1 MRSKPGVVFKRVS
14 LTGSAELFK
23 ETTGITDPI
32 LEEKPEPLP
41 PLHPVAVEPSPEPAR
56 VHHLPRRPDATPY
69 YQLSLTEPQLETLIE
84 AVQRIKYPH
93 ASRSTAKP
101 SMEEFERLEALRQV
115 LIDTLR

>member
-1 MRSKPGVVFKRVS
+1 MFKRVS

-32 LEEKPEPLP
+32 LEEKPEPVA
-41 PLHPVAVEPSPEPAR
+41 PLRPVPLPEPVGEQAR
-56 VHHLPRRPDATPY
+56 VHQLPRRPDATPY
-69 YQLSLTEPQLETLIE
+69 FQVSLTEPQLQTLIE

-115 LIDTLR
+115 LLDSLR

>member
-1 MRSKPGVVFKRVS
+1 VFKRVS

-32 LEEKPEPLP
+32 LEEKPEPVAPLRPAASLRPVTPEP
-41 PLHPVAVEPSPEPAR
+41 PPEPAQ

-69 YQLSLTEPQLETLIE
+69 YQVSLTESQLQTLIDS
-84 AVQRIKYPH
+84 VQRIKYPH

-115 LIDTLR
+115 LLDSLR